1 MKYVYHPKLLRTKPT
16 LFGLSIDD
24 IAIGV
29 IIFFIGLLFRWNA
42 LVLLASVV
50 MGTFGIRLSKKYID
64 YKAIFLPR
72 IKL

>member
-1 MKYVYHPKLLRTKPT
+1 MKCVYHPKLLRTKPT

-24 IAIGV
+24 IAFGV
-29 IIFFIGLLFRWNA
+29 IVFFIGLLLKWSA
-42 LVLLASVV
+42 LVILASVV
-50 MGTFGIRLSKKYID
+50 ITTFGIRLSKKYID